1 MFVSIIIPT
10 YNRAESI
17 KYTLDSFLK
26 QTYPQK
32 NYEIIVCDNNS
43 TDNVKEVISEYVR
56 KYGEKKVRYIF
67 EGRQGVHHARN
78 SAAKIAKGDIL
89 YFTDDDM
96 LADPDLLKRLIPIFT
111 YNSKIG
117 CASGRVLP
125 KWEVE
130 PPQWIKKYC
139 NNFLLSL
146 IDLGKM
152 TKISRVDI
160 GVYSCHEAIR
170 REAFFMT
177 GGFHPEYV
185 KDTYFGDGE
194 SGLNQDIRKAGW
206 LFAYVGQSKIYHMIP
221 AKRMTQKHINKVL
234 SNTGIAVSYSSYREN
249 VFEKEDLP
257 RIYKGYLTEY
267 LKNCKKIIDKVL
279 IGESSMRFIIAITYY
294 YRSRILYDYR
304 IIKDVKF
311 REAVIA
317 NNWME

>member
-1 MFVSIIIPT
+1 
-10 YNRAESI
+10 
-17 KYTLDSFLK
+17 
-26 QTYPQK
+26 
-32 NYEIIVCDNNS
+32 
-43 TDNVKEVISEYVR
+43 
-56 KYGEKKVRYIF
+56 
-67 EGRQGVHHARN
+67 
-78 SAAKIAKGDIL
+78 
-89 YFTDDDM
+89 M

-194 SGLNQDIRKAGW
+194 TGLNQDIKKAGW

-221 AKRMTQKHINKVL
+221 ARRMTQKHINKVL
-234 SNTGIAVSYSSYREN
+234 SNSGNASSYSAYREN
-249 VFEKEDLP
+249 AFEKKDLLK
-257 RIYKGYLTEY
+257 RYKGYIIEY
-267 LKNCKKIIDKVL
+267 IRNCIKIASNAL
-279 IGESSMRFIIAITYY
+279 IGKSTMRFIIASAYY
-294 YRSRILYDYR
+294 YKARILFDYR
-304 IIKDVKF
+304 IIKNTKF